1 MLLVAQV
8 SGMLLTR
15 GRIFHAPSGLV
26 NMVIKGQIILIA
38 VAKLLDVFTISK
50 LLTRQGSLVLA
61 ENLHACSCS
70 FSFMKGQLFE
80 ESPEMLVFVGR
91 WREESPGR

>member
-8 SGMLLTR
+8 SGMLLTC

-70 FSFMKGQLFE
+70 FMKGQLFE
-80 ESPEMLVFVGR
+80 ESLEMFVFVGR